1 MMPAVVVFMDNL
13 PLLPNGKLDRKALP
27 QPVWDRSQLDVRFV
41 APRTPVEEIV
51 TSIWLEILGLER
63 VGVKD
68 NFFEL
73 GGHSLLATKIVTA
86 VQDSFQV
93 VLELRDLFDNP
104 TIEEMALTITEKLA
118 KVGQI
123 DTEAT
128 T

>member
-1 MMPAVVVFMDNL
+1 M
-13 PLLPNGKLDRKALP
+13 
-27 QPVWDRSQLDVRFV
+27 RFV

-73 GGHSLLATKIVTA
+73 GGHSLLAARVVIA
-86 VQDSFQV
+86 VQDSFRV

-104 TIEEMALTITEKLA
+104 TIEEVALTITEKLA
-118 KVGQI
+118 ERLGQLY
-123 DTEAT
+123 TEAT
-128 T
+128 R